1 MEPTSKPHKLP
12 LLKIGI
18 AVAILV
24 ALVVAT
30 RLLPVGAWLGSFQT
44 WVRST
49 GPAGYVIYV
58 LAYILCCILFVPA
71 SALTLGAGAIFG
83 FAKGS
88 IIVLIGATLGAAASF
103 LLARTV
109 LRHRIESMTSGNAK
123 FRALDRAISRDGGKI
138 VFLVRLAVIFPFTYI
153 NFAFGLTGIR
163 LLPYTIATFLGI
175 IPATLAFVYASST
188 AAQAATGS
196 GDRTKLIINI
206 AGAIVAIIVSGYV
219 GRIATQAIRKA
230 GVDEA
235 AEEAKDGKATPESP
249 SRGIADPPNPT
260 SEAK

>member
-1 MEPTSKPHKLP
+1 MEQPKARRPLP
-12 LLKIGI
+12 LLRIGI
-18 AVAILV
+18 AVAVLV
-24 ALVVAT
+24 AIIVAM
-30 RLLPVGAWLGSFQT
+30 RLLPVGAWLIAFQT

-49 GPAGYVIYV
+49 GSAGYVIYA
-58 LAYILCCILFVPA
+58 LAYIVCCVLFIPA

-88 IIVLIGATLGAAASF
+88 IIVLIGATLGATASF

-138 VFLVRLAVIFPFTYI
+138 VFLVRLAVVFPFTYI

-163 LLPYTIATFLGI
+163 LVPFIVSTFFGI

-188 AAQAATGS
+188 AAQAATGTA
-196 GDRTKLIINI
+196 DRTKLIINI
-206 AGAIVAIIVSGYV
+206 VGAVVAIIVSGYV
-219 GRIATQAIRKA
+219 ARIATQAIRKA
-230 GVDEA
+230 GVEDAPAEPEA
-235 AEEAKDGKATPESP
+235 RD
-249 SRGIADPPNPT
+249 
-260 SEAK
+260 

>member
-1 MEPTSKPHKLP
+1 MEQKAAARKLP
-12 LLKIGI
+12 FLKIGI
-18 AVAILV
+18 AVAILI

-30 RLLPVGAWLGSFQT
+30 RLLPIGAWLEAFQT

-58 LAYILCCILFVPA
+58 LAYILCCVLFVPA

-88 IIVLIGATLGAAASF
+88 IIVLIGATLGATASF

-123 FRALDRAISRDGGKI
+123 FRALDRAIARDGAKI
-138 VFLVRLAVIFPFTYI
+138 VFLVRLAVVFPFTYI

-163 LLPYTIATFLGI
+163 LVPYIVATFLGI
-175 IPATLAFVYASST
+175 IPATLAFVYVSST

-196 GDRTKLIINI
+196 GDRTRLIINV
-206 AGAIVAIIVSGYV
+206 AGAVIAIIVSGYV
-219 GRIATQAIRKA
+219 ARIATQAIRKA

-235 AEEAKDGKATPESP
+235 AEEAKDGKS
-249 SRGIADPPNPT
+249 G
-260 SEAK
+260 